1 MTKRNYPLRVAV
13 VFVCVVLVVAII
25 MQIMEERKPI
35 PKRQEAQVFFANLG
49 PGWNLGNTLD
59 AHVSYRSRRIEE
71 HEQLWGNPPV
81 TEELFAT
88 VRRAG
93 FKTVRI
99 PVTWYPHLNAE
110 GDIDSLWLVRVR
122 EVVDMALANDL
133 NVIINAHH
141 ENWYEPTAANMLTGR
156 DLLAHLWSQIAAT
169 FADYDERLIFEGMN
183 EPRLI
188 DHSEEWTFGDSMAR
202 SATNTFNEAF
212 IKAVREAGG
221 ANADRYL
228 LIPTYAAS
236 PVPQSLEDFAI
247 PEDPRVGVS
256 IHLYLP
262 TDFALEGD
270 GATTWSAKNTADTH
284 VIDRSFEALDKYFTS
299 QDIPVV
305 VTEYGAIDKDN
316 DNYRI
321 PWTEYFTDQAAAQDI
336 SCFWWDNGMAEEDLF
351 TLIDRN
357 TLKWL
362 NPKLVDAVTDEDQAA
377 TK

>member
-1 MTKRNYPLRVAV
+1 MKIAV
-13 VFVCVVLVVAII
+13 EQKIVLKG
-25 MQIMEERKPI
+25 QN
-35 PKRQEAQVFFANLG
+35 AQDFFADLG

-59 AHVSYRSRRIEE
+59 AHVSYRIRRIED

-81 TEELFAT
+81 DEELFAA

-99 PVTWYPHLNAE
+99 PITWYPHLNGE
-110 GDIDSLWLVRVR
+110 GDIDSLWLERVQ
-122 EVVDMALANDL
+122 EVVDMALASDL
-133 NVIINAHH
+133 KVIINAHH

-156 DLLAHLWSQIAAT
+156 NQLAHLWAQIAAT
-169 FADYDERLIFEGMN
+169 FIDYDERLIFEGMN

-188 DHSEEWTFGDSMAR
+188 GHSEEWTCGDRTAR
-202 SATNTFNEAF
+202 SVINTYNEAF
-212 IKAVREAGG
+212 VKAVRETGG
-221 ANADRYL
+221 DNAERYL

-236 PVPQSLEDFAI
+236 SVPQSLEDFI
-247 PEDPRVGVS
+247 MPEDPRVGVS

-262 TDFALEGD
+262 TSFALESE

-284 VIDRSFEALDKYFTS
+284 NIDRSFKALDKTFTS
-299 QDIPVV
+299 QNIPVV

-316 DNYRI
+316 DNHRI
-321 PWTEYFTDQAAAQDI
+321 PWTEYFTDQAAKQDI

-357 TLKWL
+357 TLRWL